1 MSKKNPLVV
10 EKVDR
15 AVDFIRRRAETNS
28 PIEIELLFRRVTVG
42 FARCAVSVLSSEPSQ
57 MDVVSKS
64 LFGHS
69 FDLIDSDDEFAAQL
83 RLLASFVGDSEIFK
97 HFPLLKPSSLVL
109 PILMDSSVLKGMTV
123 FDVMLEPSVD
133 KVLIVV
139 SFPCSWHR

>member
-1 MSKKNPLVV
+1 M

-15 AVDFIRRRAETNS
+15 APDFIRRRADMNS
-28 PIEIELLFRRVTVG
+28 PIEIELLFRRVTVV
-42 FARCAVSVLSSEPSQ
+42 FARCAISVSSSEPSQ
-57 MDVVSKS
+57 IDVVSMS

-69 FDLIDSDDEFAAQL
+69 FDLIDSYDEFTAQL
-83 RLLASFVGDSEIFK
+83 KLLASFGGGSKIFK
-97 HFPLLKPSSLVL
+97 HFPLLKPISLVL
-109 PILMDSSVLKGMTV
+109 PIFMDSSVLKGMTV